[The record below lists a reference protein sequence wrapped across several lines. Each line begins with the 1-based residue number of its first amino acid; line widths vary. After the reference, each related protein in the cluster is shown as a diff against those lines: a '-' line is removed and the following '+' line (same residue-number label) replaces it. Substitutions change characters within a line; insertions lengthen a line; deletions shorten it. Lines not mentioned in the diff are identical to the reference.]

1 MKQIL
6 ITCILFTMLIGT
18 IEAQCL
24 KTTIDDFTG
33 VVTITTKTV
42 TLSNIFKP
50 NYSFTLK
57 SIDNIDYLEFEVTSS
72 EGYSFKEGAD
82 LMIKLPDTMIT
93 LKNLDYVMPKPF
105 TIGNTTVWTAT
116 LYFLINEEFL
126 TKLSTWDISKF
137 RVYSL
142 DGYLEDEV
150 PMQEAVNIRNITKC
164 FIKRNE

>member
-57 SIDNIDYLEFEVTSS
+57 SIDNIDYL
-72 EGYSFKEGAD
+72 
-82 LMIKLPDTMIT
+82 
-93 LKNLDYVMPKPF
+93 
-105 TIGNTTVWTAT
+105 
-116 LYFLINEEFL
+116 
-126 TKLSTWDISKF
+126 
-137 RVYSL
+137 
-142 DGYLEDEV
+142 
-150 PMQEAVNIRNITKC
+150 
-164 FIKRNE
+164 

>member
-50 NYSFTLK
+50 NYK
-57 SIDNIDYLEFEVTSS
+57 STKTVCSDFS
-72 EGYSFKEGAD
+72 E
-82 LMIKLPDTMIT
+82 
-93 LKNLDYVMPKPF
+93 
-105 TIGNTTVWTAT
+105 WTH
-116 LYFLINEEFL
+116 
-126 TKLSTWDISKF
+126 
-137 RVYSL
+137 
-142 DGYLEDEV
+142 
-150 PMQEAVNIRNITKC
+150 
-164 FIKRNE
+164 

>member
-50 NYSFTLK
+50 NYK
-57 SIDNIDYLEFEVTSS
+57 
-72 EGYSFKEGAD
+72 
-82 LMIKLPDTMIT
+82 
-93 LKNLDYVMPKPF
+93 
-105 TIGNTTVWTAT
+105 
-116 LYFLINEEFL
+116 
-126 TKLSTWDISKF
+126 
-137 RVYSL
+137 
-142 DGYLEDEV
+142 
-150 PMQEAVNIRNITKC
+150 KC
-164 FIKRNE
+164 F